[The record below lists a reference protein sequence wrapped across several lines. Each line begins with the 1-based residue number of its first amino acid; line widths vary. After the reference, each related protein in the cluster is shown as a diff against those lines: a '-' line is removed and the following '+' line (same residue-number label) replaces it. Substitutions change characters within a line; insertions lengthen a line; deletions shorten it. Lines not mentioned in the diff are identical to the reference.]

1 MLEKESYPRDKYC
14 GARIAPTSCSPPLK
28 TSSFCSGD
36 AVCTPAINILREMGV
51 MQELVLND
59 EAHFAVRADRRLSHS
74 SPADRVTLRTRA
86 AS

>member
-14 GARIAPTSCSPPLK
+14 GARIAPTSCSRPLK
-28 TSSFCSGD
+28 SFSCAGD